1 MIRYSIQNLKKSF
14 ARQVVIDIPQ
24 LEIEAGM
31 CIGVVGHN
39 GAGKTTLFRLMLD
52 LLKRDS
58 GSIIFDG
65 KDIETNEDWKNY
77 TGAYIDEN
85 MLLGF
90 LMPDEFFETLRQ
102 LYGIS
107 HAQLRMKLEML
118 GSLFNNELVGQKK
131 YIRDLSKGNIKKT
144 GIAAALIHEPQV
156 VFLDEPFEN
165 LDPMSQVNLQ
175 NLFHQLKT
183 ETETTFIVTSHNISH
198 ITEISDRIIVLEQ
211 GKVVLDIPE
220 KGGMKERLEAFFNM

>member
-1 MIRYSIQNLKKSF
+1 MIRYSIENLKKSF
-14 ARQVVIDIPQ
+14 FGQVVIDIPQ

-58 GSIIFDG
+58 GHIIFDG
-65 KDIETNEDWKNY
+65 KNIETNEEWKNY

-90 LMPDEFFETLRQ
+90 LTPDEFFETLRQ
-102 LYGIS
+102 LYGMS
-107 HAQLRMKLEML
+107 KEQLRLKLNL
-118 GSLFNNELVGQKK
+118 FSSLFNNELVGQKK

-175 NLFHQLKT
+175 NLFTQLKT
-183 ETETTFIVTSHNISH
+183 ETETTFILTSHNITH
-198 ITEISDRIIVLEQ
+198 ITEISDRIIVLEHGQ
-211 GKVVLDIPE
+211 LALDIRE
-220 KGGMKERLEAFFNM
+220 KLTMSTQLESFFAK